1 MLVVNIENYGD
12 TSVFRCVGRL
22 VAGEEV
28 ASLKRAV
35 LCHQDS
41 KTVILDF
48 SQVSTLDGAGMGLL
62 AFFAGWTR
70 VMGVTLKIMSP
81 TVHVRR
87 LLEMTNLDSV
97 LEITDGQWTPEII
110 SHAVAASAN
119 EVVAHR

>member
-12 TSVFRCVGRL
+12 ASVFRCVGRL

-28 ASLKRAV
+28 GGLKRAV

-41 KTVILDF
+41 KTVVLDF
-48 SQVSTLDGAGMGLL
+48 SQVSTLDGAGMGLV
-62 AFFAGWTR
+62 AFLAGWTR

-87 LLEMTNLDSV
+87 LLQMTHLDSV
-97 LEITDGQWTPEII
+97 LEITDGEWAPEIMP
-110 SHAVAASAN
+110 HAIAARAN